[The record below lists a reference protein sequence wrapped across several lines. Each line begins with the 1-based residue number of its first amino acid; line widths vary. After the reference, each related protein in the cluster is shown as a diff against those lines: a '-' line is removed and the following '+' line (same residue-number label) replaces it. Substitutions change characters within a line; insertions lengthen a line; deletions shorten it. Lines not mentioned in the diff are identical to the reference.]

1 VNNPEVIDR
10 MRDERGLA
18 PKLAMGSLLGLAG
31 VLIAFTTVRILQ
43 SGGSVM
49 AQPVGLAISG
59 VLSVTL
65 FGGVLVVHRYDLGQ
79 QAARITGWTY
89 LGAIAVTVAVVANI
103 LTLELVQPE
112 FRMALY
118 MVTTSV
124 AAGAVLG
131 FVIGLYDAHQTRYQ
145 RELTEKRTEAQ
156 TLSNRLSVLNRV
168 LRHDIRTQ
176 AQLLQGASERLV
188 DGDLAPAVAA
198 EQIQGT
204 VDRLTTLSDQAR
216 QLQDLLD
223 DDALEAE
230 TLDIVAA
237 LAEAKQ
243 RVQDDHPR
251 LAVDADLPENRLVE
265 ASPMITI
272 AFEQVLQNVAEHVDD
287 PEPRARISLTD
298 ADDRSVRL
306 SIADNG
312 PGIDEPEMVH
322 NTNETVSQL
331 RHSRGLGLWLVTWIL
346 EKSNGELRIETPAAE
361 DTGTNVMITVPAP
374 SEAD

>member
-1 VNNPEVIDR
+1 

-265 ASPMITI
+265 ASPMITV
-272 AFEQVLQNVAEHVDD
+272 ALEQVLYNVAEHVDD

-322 NTNETVSQL
+322 NTIEPVSQL

-361 DTGTNVMITVPAP
+361 DTGTNVMITLPAP
-374 SEAD
+374 SAAD